1 MRRQGFCGIEQ
12 CVRARTYNSSKSPGT
27 LVPFIQSRS
36 SSPSD
41 GSRPGPVRR
50 STASCG
56 GVTHTMLSRLVV
68 RSNTT
73 LSYGSINQ
81 MLATALVGRRSSRS
95 DHFTRSFT

>member
-1 MRRQGFCGIEQ
+1 MRRQGFCGIEP
-12 CVRARTYNSSKSPGT
+12 VRAGPNVQLIEVARHFGS
-27 LVPFIQSRS
+27 FIQSRS

-81 MLATALVGRRSSRS
+81 MLAPALVGRRSSRS